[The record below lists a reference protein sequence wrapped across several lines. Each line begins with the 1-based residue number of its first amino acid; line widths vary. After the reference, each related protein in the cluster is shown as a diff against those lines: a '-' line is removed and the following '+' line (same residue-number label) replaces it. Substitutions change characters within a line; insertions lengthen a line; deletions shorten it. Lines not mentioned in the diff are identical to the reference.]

1 MENIVDIRPLPDA
14 GVYQLILPEQVSSL
28 LQLKQPDGKMIR
40 IIHENKMQLEWLGQR
55 IWQQYHFLDD
65 VFITGK
71 TKLIRKK
78 RLAFI
83 ILIMA
88 ALISIFRTSIA
99 GWIHVDIIYLTAFLF
114 TVGVI
119 SCMQLMKYFALGTA
133 GTNRDQVSGQISAL
147 KELIRKDY
155 SSTD

>member
-1 MENIVDIRPLPDA
+1 MV
-14 GVYQLILPEQVSSL
+14 
-28 LQLKQPDGKMIR
+28 
-40 IIHENKMQLEWLGQR
+40 GQR

-65 VFITGK
+65 AFITGK

-88 ALISIFRTSIA
+88 AIISIFRISIA
-99 GWIHVDIIYLTAFLF
+99 GWTHVDIIYLTAFLF
-114 TVGVI
+114 TIGVI
-119 SCMQLMKYFALGTA
+119 SCMQLMKYFALGIT
-133 GTNRDQVSGQISAL
+133 GTNRDQASGQISAL

-155 SSTD
+155 SSKV